1 MKQAEK
7 VGSNNSLYSDKKSEH
22 FLNEKIVKKHN
33 KTKQKHAFKGFV
45 SSYNVEISNSFN
57 HESCSK

>member
-1 MKQAEK
+1 MI
-7 VGSNNSLYSDKKSEH
+7 KKSEH